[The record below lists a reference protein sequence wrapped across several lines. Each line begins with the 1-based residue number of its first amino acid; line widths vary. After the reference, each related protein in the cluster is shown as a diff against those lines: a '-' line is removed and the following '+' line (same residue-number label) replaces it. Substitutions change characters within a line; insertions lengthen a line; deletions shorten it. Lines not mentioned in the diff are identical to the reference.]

1 LAQIWDCSVISREQ
15 AVANANLIA
24 TAPEMYAILARIE
37 EIMESGDGYISIDMI
52 KPVLRKAMGESEVSE

>member
-1 LAQIWDCSVISREQ
+1 MAQIWDCSVISREQ